1 MSNKT
6 IRMLISIS
14 LNILVIVLGIY
25 IVFIAGTK
33 AYDFGNKIFNEQAV
47 DAPDNART
55 VEVTIKKDI
64 SAKELAKLLY
74 DKGLV
79 EDETITFLQ
88 IQFSDSKNKFVAGTY
103 ELNTAM
109 KPSDMLKVM
118 APAKNEEED
127 NNLTIKPTQSST
139 EEESESKESEEN

>member
-14 LNILVIVLGIY
+14 MNILVIVLGIY

-47 DAPDNART
+47 DTPDNART

-118 APAKNEEED
+118 APVKNED
-127 NNLTIKPTQSST
+127 DNLTIKPTQSST